1 MRLSLSI
8 VFAIIAIATAQSQ
21 KFHHETLFGVNG
33 GATISKIDFIP
44 TVSQSSLMGLN
55 GGITVQY
62 ISETN
67 VGLQVELNLSQRGW
81 KESMNDPTQSYSRRL
96 TYIELPFLTHIYF
109 GQQNF
114 RYFVNLG
121 PKIAY
126 LLNEQESGNYSGS
139 TNAEIGL
146 KTNHPIDYGI
156 CGGTGF
162 ELRTK
167 LGIFV
172 IEGRYSFGLSDIF
185 YNSKIDPFSRSSNQD
200 FAVNLSYL
208 VKL

>member
-1 MRLSLSI
+1 MRLFLYI
-8 VFAIIAIATAQSQ
+8 VFAIIATTTVQSQ
-21 KFHHETLFGVNG
+21 KFHPETLFGVNG
-33 GATISKIDFIP
+33 GATFSKIDFIP
-44 TVSQSSLMGLN
+44 TVSQSRLMGLN

-109 GQQNF
+109 GQQTF

-126 LLNEQESGNYSGS
+126 LLNEKESGDYSGA

-200 FAVNLSYL
+200 LAVNLSYL